1 MINNNC
7 IFITNKTDPNSKIVG
22 VLAIQY
28 GQNFSDFGINLVKGN
43 YPKNKNEIIVS
54 KNAYDSYVSFVKEM
68 MI

>member
-1 MINNNC
+1 MINNNS
-7 IFITNKTDPNSKIVG
+7 IWITNKTDPNSKIVG

-28 GQNFSDFGINLVKGN
+28 GKNFSDFGINLVKGN

-54 KNAYDSYVSFVKEM
+54 KMHMIHMYHLLKKM